1 MKRFLILFVICAIFF
16 SLISCGEGAVT
27 EEEAYDDSEQFDDS
41 DNETDNEN
49 DKDTEND
56 DIKDDEKDDDGDDS
70 EDHGDEND
78 EDEDDKENDT
88 DDNEEENDDDSENLE
103 ITGRWTDSYGGM
115 HHISKERWH
124 QGWGVFTIEEYNN
137 SDRYV
142 IAVAEEAL
150 GGAYNRFDWTEEEGQ
165 LFFCNIEYEAQSIE
179 EALENENSDPNDLE
193 SGCND
198 FSWSALNERR
208 FSPQADHEESD
219 AVSKD
224 SESITA
230 WASGYVE
237 PVSYGSN
244 LDEEWK
250 TPEKALGPASGES
263 SDVVS
268 LGRGGEII
276 MTFETP
282 VSHMEEIADF
292 AVFSNSFNHTNLELA
307 FVSVSSNGTDFIM
320 FENEYLGDE
329 AIGPYDGHN
338 AELIRNL
345 AGKYKQ
351 GYGTPF
357 NLGELEN
364 RTEVVDGTVDIY
376 AITHIK
382 ITDIIGDGSV
392 EDSFGYFIYDPFPTE
407 GSAGFDLDG
416 IAVINE
422 DDMD

>member
-1 MKRFLILFVICAIFF
+1 MKKFLILFVIFT
-16 SLISCGEGAVT
+16 LISCGENKGEK
-27 EEEAYDDSEQFDDS
+27 EENYDDSEQFDDS
-41 DNETDNEN
+41 EKETDYEN
-49 DKDTEND
+49 DENTEND
-56 DIKDDEKDDDGDDS
+56 EMKDDDDENDDGDYN
-70 EDHGDEND
+70 EDEND
-78 EDEDDKENDT
+78 ENDT
-88 DDNEEENDDDSENLE
+88 DGEDEDSDNLE

-115 HHISKERWH
+115 HHISEERWH
-124 QGWGVFTIEEYNN
+124 QGWGVFTVEEYSN

-142 IAVAEEAL
+142 IAAAEEAL
-150 GGAYNRFDWTEEEGQ
+150 GGTYNRFDWTEKEGQ
-165 LFFCNIEYEAQSIE
+165 LYFCNIEYEAQNIE
-179 EALENENSDPNDLE
+179 EALENENSNPDDLE

-208 FSPQADHEESD
+208 FSPQADNEGSD

-224 SESITA
+224 SEDITA

-250 TPEKALGPASGES
+250 TPEKALGTASGES
-263 SDVVS
+263 GDVVS

-282 VSHMEEIADF
+282 ISHKEDSADF

-320 FENEYLGDE
+320 FENEYLGIDPV
-329 AIGPYDGHN
+329 GPYEGHD

-364 RTEVVDGTVDIY
+364 RVEVLDEIVDIY

-382 ITDIIGDGSV
+382 ITDVLGDGSV
-392 EDSFGYFIYDPFPTE
+392 EDSFGYPIYDPFPTE

-416 IAVINE
+416 VAALSIDN
-422 DDMD
+422 MD